1 MDEFSQPALTT
12 KEAAK
17 FLQISVVSL
26 RRLVNA
32 GIIVPYR
39 PLGARLWFFD
49 RRVLVEYRKHPCGR
63 GRTSLPK
70 RRQITKDYA
79 DSAISDGVW
88 MFQKRFG
95 LGMTLVWDALLAYS
109 EPRSGKIDVPFQVI
123 IEDCLID
130 REYLTKCLEY
140 FARWRWIQP
149 GFSFGNFKLSACLM
163 DRDGKVP
170 VGGVPEYTIEEMAD
184 TVDDDC
190 ETESESDADEGEKDT
205 ESTANEGEPGLAP
218 ESQPVLQAP
227 PREIE
232 IFSEPFVA
240 SPEYQKL
247 AVLTQK
253 DAVAVKHQ
261 KNEVPPEVWEVFE
274 YWKLAVVNAH
284 KRFFPTKQTRAPRV
298 TNINGDVERKIRR
311 ALAEYGKERVLHMID
326 GCLIR
331 KYNVVHGYV
340 GLDLILR
347 DNSKCEQYER
357 FYDLAFVVM
366 NADGTVDRYEA
377 GSDEA
382 KAAHTRLQ
390 KIEAEKEAKRL
401 LGHMM
406 PNGNKPKT
414 PGIGSP
420 EWMEMMRK
428 RIAAEDA
435 ANGRG

>member
-1 MDEFSQPALTT
+1 MDEFNQLSQPALTT

-17 FLQISVVSL
+17 FLQISPMSL
-26 RRLVNA
+26 RRLVHA
-32 GIIVPYR
+32 GIIVPYK
-39 PLGARLWFFD
+39 PLGDRLWYFD

-88 MFQKRFG
+88 MFQKRYG

-109 EPRSGKIDVPFQVI
+109 EPRSGNIDVPFHVI

-130 REYLTKCLEY
+130 RDYLTKCLEY
-140 FARWRWIQP
+140 FARWHWIHP
-149 GFSFGNFKLSACLM
+149 DFSFGTSKLSACLM
-163 DRDGKVP
+163 DRNGVVP
-170 VGGVPEYTIEEMAD
+170 AGGVPEYGLDEMAD
-184 TVDDDC
+184 TVDDQC
-190 ETESESDADEGEKDT
+190 EDATEDVLESKSEPETTPDVQPEVQC
-205 ESTANEGEPGLAP
+205 EP
-218 ESQPVLQAP
+218 QPK

-247 AVLTQK
+247 AVLSQK
-253 DAVAVKHQ
+253 DAVAVKHH

-274 YWKLAVVNAH
+274 YWKNAVVNAH
-284 KRFFPTKQTRAPRV
+284 KRFFPTKQTRSPRV

-331 KYNVVHGYV
+331 KYNVIHGYV

-347 DNSKCEQYER
+347 DNPKCEQYER
-357 FYDLAFVVM
+357 FYDLAFVLI
-366 NADGTVDRYEA
+366 NSDGTIERYEA

-382 KAAHTRLQ
+382 QAAQSRLA
-390 KIEAEKEAKRL
+390 KIEAEKDAKRL
-401 LGHMM
+401 LGNLTATM
-406 PNGNKPKT
+406 KEST
-414 PGIGSP
+414 PGVGTP
-420 EWMEMMRK
+420 EWMDYMRK
-428 RIAAEDA
+428 KIAAEDA
-435 ANGRG
+435 ANGRGRV